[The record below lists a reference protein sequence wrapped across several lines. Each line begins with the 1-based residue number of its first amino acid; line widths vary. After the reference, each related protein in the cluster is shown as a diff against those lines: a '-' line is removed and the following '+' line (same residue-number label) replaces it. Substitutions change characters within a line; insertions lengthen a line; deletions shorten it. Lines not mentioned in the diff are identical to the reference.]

1 MATKRRNQL
10 GLMVTGVMCAVSLIL
25 LAGCADDLYAPCTL
39 DPSSPDPAIQLCG
52 DRSQDLSCAVDNYVQ
67 CDTRVCARFSGSEP
81 FCTKRCTDDGASN
94 SHFSLRKNIVSK
106 MLSWISDS
114 GSLTMGWGSGNFGP
128 LILMNVYQRYEGP
141 RARLA
146 ERVANSTPAFPIYP
160 T

>member
-81 FCTKRCTDDGASN
+81 FCTKRCTDD
-94 SHFSLRKNIVSK
+94 
-106 MLSWISDS
+106 SDCPAGRCLEFPFQS
-114 GSLTMGWGSGNFGP
+114 QKKYCVE
-128 LILMNVYQRYEGP
+128 NVVVDQ
-141 RARLA
+141 
-146 ERVANSTPAFPIYP
+146 
-160 T
+160 